1 MTKFIDKSGK
11 VKEVEKTVFTKMI
24 ISNFQVIT
32 NNIPQPCN
40 WRNVEYLGYDIT
52 YGDVFK
58 AYDGINS
65 GFTLYFGTK
74 GDEDYINE

>member
-11 VKEVEKTVFTKMI
+11 VKEVKKTVFTECLLRDFALNRD
-24 ISNFQVIT
+24 SLA
-32 NNIPQPCN
+32 QPEE
-40 WRNVEYLGYDIT
+40 WDNVEYLGTDSK

-58 AYDGINS
+58 AWDDDPND
-65 GFTLYFGTK
+65 FTLYFGTK